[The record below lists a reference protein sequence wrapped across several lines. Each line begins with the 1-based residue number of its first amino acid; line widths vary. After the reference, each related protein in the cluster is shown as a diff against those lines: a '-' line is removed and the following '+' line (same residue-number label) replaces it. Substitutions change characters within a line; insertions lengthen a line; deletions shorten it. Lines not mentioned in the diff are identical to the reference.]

1 MEPIRDDAGAHIGFA
16 KVIRDITE
24 RKDAEARID
33 YLAQHDALTGLP
45 NRVLLADRLSHAI
58 RYAARKGGSLAVL
71 ALDLDRFTIV
81 NDTFGH
87 ALGDRLI
94 ATVAGRLQNAVRAI
108 DTVARVGGDEFAIV
122 QVDVKEPN
130 GARRLARRLI
140 DSSVPTVRPRRPRG
154 CGQR

>member
-1 MEPIRDDAGAHIGFA
+1 MRSGTPRARAGPSRSWPWISIGS
-16 KVIRDITE
+16 RSST
-24 RKDAEARID
+24 
-33 YLAQHDALTGLP
+33 
-45 NRVLLADRLSHAI
+45 
-58 RYAARKGGSLAVL
+58 
-71 ALDLDRFTIV
+71 
-81 NDTFGH
+81 TFGH

-140 DSSVPTVRPRRPRG
+140 EALSQPFDLDGQEVAVSVSVPALSAARL
-154 CGQR
+154 Q